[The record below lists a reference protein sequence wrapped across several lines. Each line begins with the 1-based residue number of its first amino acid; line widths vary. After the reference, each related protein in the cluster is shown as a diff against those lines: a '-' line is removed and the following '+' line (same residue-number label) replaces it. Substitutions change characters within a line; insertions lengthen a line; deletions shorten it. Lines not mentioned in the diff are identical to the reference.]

1 MLTDTRPCPRFDLPA
16 PDVADATAIAALLAD
31 RTRAG
36 ILALLR
42 DGPHCVCEL
51 AATFGER
58 ENNVSNHLAK
68 LRDAGLV
75 RASRHDGD
83 ARWMYYER
91 DEAAVAAA
99 LAALRDDPRM
109 TTLALRHARVPFWAT
124 VATGIVAWLIAWI
137 LLAPA
142 VDWLTTDV
150 MGLDTTEGFGASL
163 AFFLFDLPKVM
174 LLLVGVVTAV
184 SLLRSFVSPERVRR
198 TLAGRNVVVGAT
210 AAAGF
215 GIITPFCSCSA
226 VPLFIG
232 FVEAG
237 VPLGVTFAFLIAS
250 PMVNEVALVL
260 LWGLF
265 GPAIA
270 IAYLIAGLMVAIG
283 AGLVIGRLQLERYV
297 EPYVYQV
304 HSGAAIEMRLTMEQ
318 RVRDAWGS
326 TRQLVRRI
334 APWVVIGIALGSLI
348 HGYAPMD
355 LVAQIGGRS
364 NPLAVPLVIMLGVP
378 LYANAAG
385 TIPIVEALLGKGL
398 PIGTVL
404 AFMMAVTALSL
415 PELLI
420 LRRVMRRQLIAA
432 FVAIVAGGILV
443 VGYLFNAFA
452 S

>member
-1 MLTDTRPCPRFDLPA
+1 
-16 PDVADATAIAALLAD
+16 
-31 RTRAG
+31 
-36 ILALLR
+36 
-42 DGPHCVCEL
+42 
-51 AATFGER
+51 
-58 ENNVSNHLAK
+58 
-68 LRDAGLV
+68 
-75 RASRHDGD
+75 
-83 ARWMYYER
+83 
-91 DEAAVAAA
+91 
-99 LAALRDDPRM
+99 M
-109 TTLALRHARVPFWAT
+109 TTLPLRAAHRLHVPFWAT
-124 VATGIVAWLIAWI
+124 VATGIAAWLIAWV

-142 VDWLTTDV
+142 VDWLTTEV

-184 SLLRSFVSPERVRR
+184 SFLRSFVSPERVRR

-270 IAYLIAGLMVAIG
+270 IAYLVAGLTVAIG
-283 AGLVIGRLQLERYV
+283 AGLVIGRLHLERYV

-318 RVRDAWGS
+318 RVRDAWAS

-334 APWVVIGIALGSLI
+334 APWVVIGISLGSLI

-415 PELLI
+415 PELMI
-420 LRRVMRRQLIAA
+420 LRRVMKRELIAA
-432 FVAIVAGGILV
+432 FVAIVAGGIVV
-443 VGYLFNAFA
+443 VGYLFNMFA
-452 S
+452 VLKETVMVKIEVLGPGCANCQRLEANARAAVETTGVEAEVVHVTDYGQIMARGVMSTPGLVIDDRVVSVGRVPSAGDIAGWLTEAIAAGAPATGA